1 MSKSLST
8 TGPRAVTVPVSTR
21 QLIADSKAP
30 NTHRAYAI
38 QLRAVDAF
46 ADGRPLTDALV
57 ADFIRA
63 RFNAGVSPA
72 TLRLGVAAIGFRY
85 KLQGKPSPVGPFAKE
100 VLAGAVRRGAVEG
113 RGRGQAQG
121 IDFGKADAMAA
132 VAANGGKRMG
142 GLRDSALLLCA
153 SDALLRASE
162 VAALQVGDVET
173 GDGKGKGAVVHVRKS
188 KTDQVGDGAALYL
201 RPRTAMA
208 VKRWVEKAGIDSG
221 PLFRP
226 VHTRGSL
233 QPGALSPRAVS
244 RIIKRCAAAAGV
256 GDGKPV
262 SGHSLRVGAAGDL
275 ALRGCSLPA
284 LCEAGRWKTPAQ
296 AAHYARQGLAQQ
308 SAVARLRPQ

>member
-1 MSKSLST
+1 MKTLTT
-8 TGPRAVTVPVSTR
+8 TGPRAVTVPVTLRELYEDST
-21 QLIADSKAP
+21 AP
-30 NTHRAYAI
+30 NTRRAYGI

-46 ADGRPLTDALV
+46 AAGRPLTDALV

-85 KLQGKPSPVGPFAKE
+85 EKLRGEASPVGPLSKRA
-100 VLAGAVRRGAVEG
+100 LAGAVRRGAD

-121 IDFGKADAMAA
+121 IDFGAADAMAA
-132 VAANGGKRMG
+132 VAGNGGKRMG
-142 GLRDSALLLCA
+142 GLRDAALLLVA

-162 VAALQVGDVET
+162 VAALQVTDVET

-188 KTDQVGDGAALYL
+188 KTDQAGEGASLFIRA
-201 RPRTAMA
+201 RTALA
-208 VKRWVEKAGIDSG
+208 VKRWLEKAGITDG
-221 PLFRP
+221 YLFRP
-226 VHTRGSL
+226 VHTRGTI
-233 QPGALSPRAVS
+233 QPGGLSPRAVS

-256 GDGKPV
+256 GDGKAV

-275 ALRGCSLPA
+275 AMRGCSLPA